1 MKKLIVVVMIL
12 MTSVVFAGRRGNG
25 NGNGNGMKGDSMKNL
40 SPEQRF
46 QKRTERKYTKIKKRL
61 TKKDADKLIVILKK
75 YDKKIFELKKPHMEK
90 RKKLKKSEYAD
101 FKAQIKLMEEGLELR
116 AKVLN
121 IKKAEFKELKESG
134 LSNQILVRI
143 MKREMHHGKK
153 GKDGKHGKRRGH
165 KGKKGGHGNG
175 NRR

>member
-61 TKKDADKLIVILKK
+61 TKKDADKLLVILKK
-75 YDKKIFELKKPHMEK
+75 YDKKIFALMKPHMKKMFELKKA
-90 RKKLKKSEYAD
+90 EYAN
-101 FKAQIKLMEEGLELR
+101 FKAQIELMEEGLELKI
-116 AKVLN
+116 KVLK

-134 LSNQILVRI
+134 LSDRI
-143 MKREMHHGKK
+143 IAKVMKKEMHHGKK
-153 GKDGKHGKRRGH
+153 GKMNGKRHGKRH
-165 KGKKGGHGNG
+165 GKMNQGASCPFSK
-175 NRR
+175 